1 MPGNLNDFKASFKTD
16 IARANKFDVSFPV
29 PLTLILYR
37 NISQRL
43 TLRCESAELPGRS
56 LATTEQKIYNISE
69 KFPYQTTYND
79 ANFTFLVSDD
89 MAEKEFFDSWLE
101 FINPS
106 TNFNFKYK
114 GDYSTTVSVN
124 QYDVQNKKTYSVD
137 LIEAYPVAVNQ
148 MSLDW
153 ASDSLHKLTV
163 TFAYSYSRV
172 NSLTTSL
179 KTAVTSGIG
188 GLVTGVGGLLNLRR

>member
-1 MPGNLNDFKASFKTD
+1 MPGNLNDFKSSFKTD
-16 IARANKFDVSFPV
+16 VARANKFDVSFPV
-29 PLTLILYR
+29 PATLILYR

-43 TLRCESAELPGRS
+43 TLRCESAEMPGRS
-56 LATTEQKIYNISE
+56 FATAEQKIYNISE
-69 KFPYQTTYND
+69 KFPYQTTFND

-124 QYDVQNKKTYSVD
+124 QYNVKNEKTYSVD

-148 MSLDW
+148 MDLDW
-153 ASDSLHKLTV
+153 SSDNLHKLTV
-163 TFAYSYSRV
+163 TFAYSYWKV
-172 NSLTTSL
+172 NSLTTML

-188 GLVTGVGGLLNLRR
+188 GAVASFGGL